1 LRIFDKALFKDKLYR
16 LYVITFSLLFSVHS
30 FFQVKKAIYI
40 NMNSLNDKINA
51 EQFYYLQRYSE
62 LSVYVEYIITAIFI
76 IALMISIF
84 DNSIEIIY
92 FIKIKYILVTILL
105 ILSCVIAFL
114 YNASIGNIIQ
124 PLVFPFTIL
133 TIAAVVRII
142 KVRRLNI
149 NHNN

>member
-1 LRIFDKALFKDKLYR
+1 MRIFDKALFKDKLYR